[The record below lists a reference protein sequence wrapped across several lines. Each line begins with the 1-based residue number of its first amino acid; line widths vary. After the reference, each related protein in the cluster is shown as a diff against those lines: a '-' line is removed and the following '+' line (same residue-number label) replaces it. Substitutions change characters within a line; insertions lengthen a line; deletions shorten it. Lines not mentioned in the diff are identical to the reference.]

1 MKNSVNGLLR
11 QDRKAIVFV
20 ASLAIGV
27 AFGLASAGLALVGA
41 LWALVVLTLIVAV
54 GTGSEA
60 AENRP
65 RIATAQARSCY
76 KTPKA

>member
-41 LWALVVLTLIVAV
+41 LWAFVVLSLIVAV

-60 AENRP
+60 AENR
-65 RIATAQARSCY
+65 RHISTAQVRSCF
-76 KTPKA
+76 KIPKV